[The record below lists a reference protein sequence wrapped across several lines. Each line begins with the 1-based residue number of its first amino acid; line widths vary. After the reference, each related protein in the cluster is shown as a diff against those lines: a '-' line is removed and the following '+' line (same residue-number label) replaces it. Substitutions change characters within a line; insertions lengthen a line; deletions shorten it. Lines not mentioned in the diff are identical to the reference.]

1 MITTKE
7 FMKIKNELMKYF
19 PEAET
24 IENHKEALENE
35 LENDT
40 QKISSHYETFYLYMN
55 KGKRVALKFSKEY
68 LEQRNFEEFCKHL
81 QRNIYYVM
89 KSNMDKSIY
98 LLKNFEIEVGE
109 TSYA

>member
-1 MITTKE
+1 MITANDLK
-7 FMKIKNELMKYF
+7 KIKNELQKYF
-19 PEAET
+19 PDIES
-24 IENHKEALENE
+24 IENQKECQKQSTPK
-35 LENDT
+35 DT
-40 QKISSHYETFYLYMN
+40 SDYEAFYLYLN
-55 KGKRVALKFSKEY
+55 KGKKVVLKFSRDY

-109 TSYA
+109 STYA

>member
-1 MITTKE
+1 MITTKD
-7 FMKIKNELMKYF
+7 FINIKNELMKYF

-24 IENHKEALENE
+24 IENLKETP
-35 LENDT
+35 ENDV
-40 QKISSHYETFYLYMN
+40 QKNSSHYETFYLYMN
-55 KGKRVALKFSKEY
+55 KGKRVVLKFSKDY

-98 LLKNFEIEVGE
+98 LLKNFEIEVDDAN
-109 TSYA
+109 YA